1 MRQTYGQPRL
11 TCQAHTPLK
20 DTKLSS
26 VDTRERLHVVHK
38 RGGSLLKT
46 YHART
51 RKRQIDGSQKRTSSA
66 RKLPIVHSE
75 EPFPLFG
82 NSC

>member
-20 DTKLSS
+20 DTKISS
-26 VDTRERLHVVHK
+26 VDTRERLHAVHK

-46 YHART
+46 T
-51 RKRQIDGSQKRTSSA
+51 MLGLGKGT
-66 RKLPIVHSE
+66 
-75 EPFPLFG
+75 
-82 NSC
+82 